1 MQENGKNFS
10 TVLNSE
16 VFSAEAFAIDQ
27 LTSVMYY
34 FEKKAGQIM
43 MATLNGLHKK
53 IIINNLKQV
62 VDLVIHEEFGY
73 LFFSDYSEKIIGRVD
88 TDGTNLI
95 INNEKLWNVTG
106 LALDKTEG
114 RLYFC
119 DDKEKIILSTDLHF
133 KDYRI
138 HIHMTTYNI
147 YKKKFELKSWN
158 NFIAAPQSLAVHHDK
173 LLWTD
178 TTHNAIFQTEKRFGE
193 PIEYVVGAIG
203 KPRDMHV
210 FNNDKIPGKYLKGL
224 LDIELNAYFVAVSRC
239 SAVARKNYDGRP
251 FEVML

>member
-27 LTSVMYY
+27 LTSVIYY
-34 FEKKAGQIM
+34 FDKKAGQIM
-43 MATLNGLHKK
+43 MATLNGFHKK
-53 IIINNLKQV
+53 IITDNLKHV
-62 VDLVIHEEFGY
+62 VDLVVHEEFGY
-73 LFFSDYSEKIIGRVD
+73 LFFSDYSENIIGRVN

-95 INNEKLWNVTG
+95 LNNANLWNVTG

-119 DDKEKIILSTDLHF
+119 DDKEKIILSTDLYF

-138 HIHMTTYNI
+138 HIHMTTYNL
-147 YKKKFELKSWN
+147 YKKKFELKKRWN
-158 NFIAAPQSLAVHHDK
+158 NFIAAPQSLAVHYDK

-178 TTHNAIFQTEKRFGE
+178 AIHGAIFQIDKRFGE
-193 PIEYVVGAIG
+193 PIEYVVGAMR

-210 FNNDKIPGKYLKGL
+210 FSKNKIPGKCIRGF
-224 LDIELNAYFVAVSRC
+224 LDIEFKVYFKSSC
-239 SAVARKNYDGRP
+239 
-251 FEVML
+251 